1 MTENHRVRNLAFLL
15 VFCVVYTI
23 PALFIAPMTMA
34 DIISVPMLIFGGYAL
49 YLLTEETWRAFWAGE
64 QSRAALGLFGL
75 SSLLVSVIV
84 MRPYGISSRNIIGAQ
99 AWLETTHI
107 LPIALYIQAIGL
119 MLFSR
124 ASATPYVSQ
133 KRTRWG
139 QLVAGIIIG
148 ALIASSKA
156 LEPILIFFSKLFGR
170 LF

>member
-1 MTENHRVRNLAFLL
+1 MTENPRVRNLAVLL
-15 VFCVVYTI
+15 VFCIVYTI

-34 DIISVPMLIFGGYAL
+34 DIISVPMLIFGGYAF
-49 YLLTEETWRAFWAGE
+49 YLLFDETWQAFWSGE

-75 SSLLVSVIV
+75 SSLLISVVV
-84 MRPYGISSRNIIGAQ
+84 MRPYGIASRNILGAEV
-99 AWLETTHI
+99 WLQHTHI

-124 ASATPYVSQ
+124 ASAAPYVSQ

-139 QLVAGIIIG
+139 QLIAGILIG

-156 LEPILIFFSKLFGR
+156 LEPILMFFGR
-170 LF
+170 LFRSLF